1 MAEHPATRF
10 AAQAARAAG
19 QLAEFLNPL
28 RVFDDTGRRWPRDLT
43 TAESAALLPPL
54 RSAAGDLATCAEGIA
69 AGAAFEG
76 MPRDRLNEA
85 GHLMMQAFVKI
96 QEAES
101 ALGASGDQP
110 PPQLAARD
118 FPQEARRARP
128 DSPAEPPPAP
138 GTARPAARRPGTDP
152 RHPRTP

>member
-1 MAEHPATRF
+1 MAEHPATRL

-28 RVFDDTGRRWPRDLT
+28 RIFDDTDRRWPRDLT
-43 TAESAALLPPL
+43 TAESAALLPQL

-69 AGAAFEG
+69 AEAAFEG

-96 QEAES
+96 REAES
-101 ALGASGDQP
+101 ALGVSGAQS

-118 FPQEARRARP
+118 FPPEARP
-128 DSPAEPPPAP
+128 GSPAEPSPAP
-138 GTARPAARRPGTDP
+138 GTARPAARRPGTDS